1 VAVAE
6 ALATSP
12 LLTLHSMMEVNIL
25 ISHNVFLKLVCSSQ
39 LTHKF
44 VNLSFIST
52 DMENKVT
59 DLCGNGL
66 LQNDFED
73 TLCDV
78 IKSKLATVVL
88 QDVEGAEAL
97 AKSLELRQMIDNIR
111 RIVQP
116 QTLNPKP

>member
-1 VAVAE
+1 
-6 ALATSP
+6 
-12 LLTLHSMMEVNIL
+12 
-25 ISHNVFLKLVCSSQ
+25 
-39 LTHKF
+39 
-44 VNLSFIST
+44 
-52 DMENKVT
+52 VT